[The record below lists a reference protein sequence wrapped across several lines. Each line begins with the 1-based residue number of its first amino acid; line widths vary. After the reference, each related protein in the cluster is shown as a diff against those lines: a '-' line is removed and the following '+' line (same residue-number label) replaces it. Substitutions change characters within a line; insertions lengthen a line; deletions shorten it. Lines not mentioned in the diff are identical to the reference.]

1 MGDTLGSISKQYGQ
15 FPKHIIKKA
24 GLDEKNIIVVAT
36 IGRLFYYFFAG
47 RRGRRPLQHLTLI
60 FIT

>member
-24 GLDEKNIIVVAT
+24 GLDEKDIIVVDCVKEEK
-36 IGRLFYYFFAG
+36 YN
-47 RRGRRPLQHLTLI
+47 
-60 FIT
+60 